1 MFRENS
7 GKIFFAEK
15 KNKIIALSILM
26 SSVFVIYVYKLY
38 SMQILHGISYQT
50 QAERISQRTKKITAQ
65 RGEIYDRGATV
76 PMVLNI
82 DSFAVDLIPGEIPSE
97 SKNTVLSK
105 LAHILEIKREKI
117 NKICPSACYNS
128 FKPIE
133 IKANVPYEI
142 ITKLAEQIDELP
154 GVSWRSKPIRSYVDT
169 GSLSHV
175 IGYVGDITKDELQV
189 NYNKG
194 YSQSSIIGKAGVEKQ
209 YEELLRGKDGY
220 ESRTVDVKGRYMT
233 DEASIMPPEMGKNIV
248 LTIDTNLQNFA
259 EKALGE
265 RMGAIVVLKP
275 TTGEILA
282 MVSYP
287 YYDPNIFNQE
297 GGNNLYNKLLQDP
310 NTPLLNRAVAA
321 SYPPASTF
329 KVIMTTA
336 LLEEK
341 AIDPAKK
348 IECKGEM
355 FFGDRVFRCHIRK
368 PGHGY
373 LNLEEALG
381 ESCDIY
387 YWVIG
392 RENLGVNKIVDYAE
406 LFGLGQKT
414 GIDLP
419 TETAGL
425 VPTPQWKERRN
436 HEKWLGGDTL
446 NMSIGQG
453 NTLATPL
460 QVANMCAMVINSGT
474 IYKPH
479 LLKEVR
485 DPTNETIISTVKPEI
500 LYKRNISLET
510 FETVRRYMRYVIS
523 DGGSRYP
530 FKPNIIKVAGKSGTA
545 EVGSKDHW
553 HSWFVAYGPYD
564 APPEDTIVVA
574 TIVEASNEW
583 EWWAPYATS
592 LVMQGYFA
600 NQSFEEAVDALGL
613 RYRIKPRGRVE

>member
-1 MFRENS
+1 
-7 GKIFFAEK
+7 
-15 KNKIIALSILM
+15 
-26 SSVFVIYVYKLY
+26 
-38 SMQILHGISYQT
+38 
-50 QAERISQRTKKITAQ
+50 
-65 RGEIYDRGATV
+65 
-76 PMVLNI
+76 
-82 DSFAVDLIPGEIPSE
+82 
-97 SKNTVLSK
+97 
-105 LAHILEIKREKI
+105 
-117 NKICPSACYNS
+117 
-128 FKPIE
+128 
-133 IKANVPYEI
+133 
-142 ITKLAEQIDELP
+142 
-154 GVSWRSKPIRSYVDT
+154 
-169 GSLSHV
+169 
-175 IGYVGDITKDELQV
+175 
-189 NYNKG
+189 
-194 YSQSSIIGKAGVEKQ
+194 
-209 YEELLRGKDGY
+209 
-220 ESRTVDVKGRYMT
+220 
-233 DEASIMPPEMGKNIV
+233 
-248 LTIDTNLQNFA
+248 
-259 EKALGE
+259 
-265 RMGAIVVLKP
+265 
-275 TTGEILA
+275 
-282 MVSYP
+282 
-287 YYDPNIFNQE
+287 
-297 GGNNLYNKLLQDP
+297 
-310 NTPLLNRAVAA
+310 
-321 SYPPASTF
+321 
-329 KVIMTTA
+329 
-336 LLEEK
+336 
-341 AIDPAKK
+341 
-348 IECKGEM
+348 M

-387 YWVIG
+387 YWVTG

-574 TIVEASNEW
+574 TIVEASNDW